1 MTRRFLLLAAPALA
15 WAVASGAASGHLAA
29 QSQSLADVASQG
41 AQQRRDAPAPSKV
54 YTNADVS
61 PAPCDQGDPITHE
74 SNDSQVG
81 ARGSL
86 AFRAS
91 DTSLVAR
98 SPEEIVK
105 AATPAVVTI
114 ETDIATG
121 TGFFVAPGL
130 VLTNRHVI
138 DGTSSMRVRFSDG
151 GTSPAF
157 VSSTASEA
165 DLALVRV
172 ATPPSPQPTLLLDH
186 AKGVQVGEDVLA
198 IGSPLGLLQ
207 STVTRGIVSAVRT
220 VGGVTYV
227 QTDAAINHGNSGG
240 PLIDKFG
247 RVIGITTLKFT
258 SSESLGFAIA
268 ADHGLKLIGGNDA
281 HPPASAGCGAV
292 RDDRKPLEKEG
303 SLEAVF
309 NQRQKSNTEMAIE
322 KGAARFEQTVQPLAR
337 ESDVIDAWWQRYQT
351 SCGIKSARHNSDG
364 RDWFGIW
371 AVPASARPD
380 DVPSAASAE
389 SEARP
394 ECRSARANVI
404 EAASSVRTAME
415 QAEEAAR
422 RAGVPPGVVRTV
434 RQRYRMDWSS
444 WDR

>member
-1 MTRRFLLLAAPALA
+1 MTRRLLLLAASALA
-15 WAVASGAASGHLAA
+15 CAVAGAAASGHLAA
-29 QSQSLADVASQG
+29 QSQSLADLANQG
-41 AQQRRDAPAPSKV
+41 AQQRRDAPTPAKV

-61 PAPCDQGDPITHE
+61 PAPCDQGEPTAHA
-74 SNDSQVG
+74 SSDSEIG

-86 AFRAS
+86 AFRAA
-91 DTSLVAR
+91 DTSLVLR

-114 ETDIATG
+114 ETDSATG

-130 VLTNRHVI
+130 VLTNRHVV
-138 DGTSSMRVRFSDG
+138 DGASSMRVRFSDG

-172 ATPPSPQPTLLLDH
+172 ATPPSPQPTLLLDR

-198 IGSPLGLLQ
+198 IGSPLGMLQ

-240 PLIDKFG
+240 PLIDKWG

-268 ADHGLKLIGGNDA
+268 AEHALKLIGGDDA

-292 RDDRKPLEKEG
+292 QGVRDDRKPFEKNG
-303 SLEAVF
+303 GLEAVF
-309 NQRQKSNTEMAIE
+309 NQRQKSDTEMAIE
-322 KGAARFEQTVQPLAR
+322 KGAAEFEQAVQPLAR
-337 ESDVIDAWWQRYQT
+337 EADVIDAWWQRYQAG
-351 SCGIKSARHNSDG
+351 CGIMPGRHSSDG

-371 AVPASARPD
+371 AVPAPAHPD
-380 DVPSAASAE
+380 DVPNSASAE

-394 ECRSARANVI
+394 ECRSARASVI
-404 EAASSVRTAME
+404 EAASSVRTAMA

-422 RAGVPPGVVRTV
+422 RAGVPPGVVRSV
-434 RQRYRMDWSS
+434 RQKYRMEW
-444 WDR
+444 